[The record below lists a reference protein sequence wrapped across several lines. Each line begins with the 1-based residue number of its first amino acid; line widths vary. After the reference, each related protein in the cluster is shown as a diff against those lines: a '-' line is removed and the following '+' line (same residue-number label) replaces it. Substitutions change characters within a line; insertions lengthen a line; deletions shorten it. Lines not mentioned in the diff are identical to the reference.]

1 MEGSKKDLKKNRTAD
16 ITNITTHVWK
26 PLCLSSLPG
35 GEDGAK
41 CKAFAV
47 LGEEGKGWQCP
58 LWRMGIL
65 PVLGIGTEDVFR
77 AKLGHVP
84 CASSPS
90 AVLLACFASCLAGEV
105 RGLSHF

>member
-41 CKAFAV
+41 CKVFAV
-47 LGEEGKGWQCP
+47 LGEEGKG
-58 LWRMGIL
+58 
-65 PVLGIGTEDVFR
+65 
-77 AKLGHVP
+77 
-84 CASSPS
+84 
-90 AVLLACFASCLAGEV
+90 
-105 RGLSHF
+105 